1 MLGVSGYV
9 SGIRRQCT
17 TDQVLVGDQLEAL
30 PAVEMGNQLSWL
42 YEEAQPGDRLERLNV
57 WMFMQ

>member
-30 PAVEMGNQLSWL
+30 PAVEMGNQLS
-42 YEEAQPGDRLERLNV
+42 
-57 WMFMQ
+57 